1 MDALDLVH
9 QENAAWHHGN
19 GRAVREGVPV
29 SWPLRGGAE
38 MGSQEST
45 ESSAE
50 VATEPSSLGGIQ
62 SRLAGLYLL
71 EVQGQVRYLG
81 WGEGRHRP
89 GRVELIQDPKS
100 SLPEE
105 PHPIRELL
113 FSDCLCI
120 GSCPLALS
128 VLKLT

>member
-1 MDALDLVH
+1 M
-9 QENAAWHHGN
+9 
-19 GRAVREGVPV
+19 
-29 SWPLRGGAE
+29 
-38 MGSQEST
+38 
-45 ESSAE
+45 
-50 VATEPSSLGGIQ
+50 EPSSLGGTG

-71 EVQGQVRYLG
+71 EVQGQVRHLG

-113 FSDCLCI
+113 FSDYLCI
-120 GSCPLALS
+120 GSCPLALTI
-128 VLKLT
+128 LTLT